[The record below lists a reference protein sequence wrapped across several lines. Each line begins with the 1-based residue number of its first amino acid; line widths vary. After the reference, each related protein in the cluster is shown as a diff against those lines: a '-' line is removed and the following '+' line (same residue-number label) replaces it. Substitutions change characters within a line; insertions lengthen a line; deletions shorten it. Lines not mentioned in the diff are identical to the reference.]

1 MHLDEK
7 TPAIAAKAFEEGR
20 TLQMILFVS
29 FKMEHL
35 VRVCHVTLRSHLLS
49 QSTLT
54 DVCS

>member
-1 MHLDEK
+1 MRLDEK

-20 TLQMILFVS
+20 TLQMILFLS